1 MNYPFN
7 VTSYETHTKII
18 VGFGSIS
25 ALREELKKMNPNKVM
40 IMSGKHV
47 KKTDFYQKCIDHIK
61 QANVN
66 YIIFDGVLPEA
77 PVSSV
82 MEAVK
87 SINEEK
93 CDLLVAVGGGSCI
106 DTAKAAGVVA
116 TNGGKPQDHTGYEK
130 FKIPPVPLIAI
141 PTTAGTSSEVT
152 SMAVIHDEENHV
164 KFTVGH
170 KELECPKI
178 AILDPQSLESCPAK
192 VVAEAGIDA
201 FTHSFESYISLK
213 ANPHTEAMSLKGI
226 QLISENLR
234 AFYANRK
241 NTLAATN
248 MLVGSSMGG
257 MAYTTT
263 GTGNIHCIGR
273 HIGPRFNLSHGFS
286 NAIIL
291 PSVARFN
298 YPACPEK
305 FAMIAQVMGEDV
317 ERCSLLEA
325 AKKAID
331 AIEKMLNDVKMMSK
345 LKDYGCTENDFEPLA
360 DDCWKVYE
368 RHYQYINPRQTSK
381 EDFIN
386 IIRDSYI

>member
-7 VTSYETHTKII
+7 ITSYETHTKVV
-18 VGFGSIS
+18 VGFGSIKIL
-25 ALREELKKMNPNKVM
+25 AEELGKIKPNKAM

-47 KKTDFYQKCIDHIK
+47 KKTGFYQKCIDHIK
-61 QANVN
+61 QANVK
-66 YIIFDGVLPEA
+66 YVIFDGVLPEA

-87 SINEEK
+87 VINKEK
-93 CDLLVAVGGGSCI
+93 CNILVAVGGGSCI
-106 DTAKAAGVVA
+106 DTAKAAGVIA
-116 TNGGKPQDHTGYEK
+116 TNGGKPQDHAGYEN

-164 KFTVGH
+164 KFSIGH

-178 AILDPQSLESCPAK
+178 AILDPQSLESCPAS

-213 ANPHTEAMSLKGI
+213 ANPITEAMSLKGI

-234 AFYANRK
+234 TFYANRT

-248 MLVGSSMGG
+248 MLAGSSMGG

-298 YPACPEK
+298 YSACPEK
-305 FAMIAQVMGEDV
+305 FATIAQAMGEDI
-317 ERCSLLEA
+317 EGISLFEA
-325 AKKAID
+325 GKKAIN
-331 AIEKMLNDVKMMSK
+331 AIEKMLNDVNMMGK
-345 LKDYGCTENDFEPLA
+345 LKDYGCTEGDFEPLA

-368 RHYQYINPRQTSK
+368 KHYQYINPRQTTK
-381 EDFIN
+381 DDFIS
-386 IIRDSYI
+386 IIRDAYK